1 MKFYGASEHASM
13 AIRDDP
19 GIEIALRELQTE
31 HPIDVVIETGTYL
44 GTGSTRILAEFFG
57 RNRPVRRFVTMEANW
72 SYWKTARS
80 NLRRFPFIEPKWGL
94 SVNKQKA
101 IEFIRSDPAIRE
113 HHRYPDI
120 FIDDINDPVDFY
132 IREVQGSGASH
143 HATPNIHGLRPTLKQ
158 FVKRALYW
166 QGEDLLARTLKRHRN
181 DWPLIVLDSAGGIGQ
196 LEFQTTVETMGSANY
211 ALFLDDTYHLKHFRS
226 LLAIQSRPDFRSIG
240 MAKDKRWIL
249 AVHRSS

>member
-1 MKFYGASEHASM
+1 
-13 AIRDDP
+13 
-19 GIEIALRELQTE
+19 
-31 HPIDVVIETGTYL
+31 
-44 GTGSTRILAEFFG
+44 
-57 RNRPVRRFVTMEANW
+57 MEANW

-80 NLRRFPFIEPKWGL
+80 NLRRFRFVEPKWGL

-113 HHRYPDI
+113 HDRYPDI
-120 FIDDINDPVDFY
+120 FIDDIDDPVDFY
-132 IREVQGSGASH
+132 VCEVQGRLPR
-143 HATPNIHGLRPTLKQ
+143 TTMPNSYSLKAALRQ

-181 DWPLIVLDSAGGIGQ
+181 DWPLIALDSAGGIGQ

-211 ALFLDDTYHLKHFRS
+211 ALFLDDTHHLKHFRS
-226 LLAIQSRPDFRSIG
+226 LLAIQSRQDFRLIA
-240 MAKDKRWIL
+240 MAKDKSWIL